1 MAEPPPKRPA
11 TSWQASLRDASPYIG
26 LGMQI
31 ALGLVFFMAVG
42 YGLDWLLGT
51 LPWLTLA
58 GALVGMVAVF
68 IYLFRAS
75 QTLGR
80 QSDARRRAKDGG

>member
-1 MAEPPPKRPA
+1 MAAPPPKKP
-11 TSWQASLRDASPYIG
+11 TESWQASLRDASPYIG

-42 YGLDWLLGT
+42 YGLDRWLGT
-51 LPWLTLA
+51 LPWFTLA
-58 GALVGMVAVF
+58 GSLVGMVAIF

-80 QSDARRRAKDGG
+80 QSDARRREGES